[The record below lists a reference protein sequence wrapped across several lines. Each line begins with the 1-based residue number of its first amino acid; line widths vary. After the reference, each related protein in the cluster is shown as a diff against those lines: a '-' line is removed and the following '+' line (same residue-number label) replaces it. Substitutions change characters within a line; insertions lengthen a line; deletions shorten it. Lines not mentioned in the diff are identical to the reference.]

1 MQKSKSSKSSKF
13 DFNLSNRKYRMIG
26 IELLI
31 FFLIMVLS
39 QIIASLWPMEEP
51 LRTFNNDYW
60 MYMLAAF
67 IEVILI
73 CLMAFIGGI
82 WFNQWRIDKNVR
94 NTKNIEDMELE
105 PIP

>member
-1 MQKSKSSKSSKF
+1 
-13 DFNLSNRKYRMIG
+13 MIG
-26 IELLI
+26 IELVI

-73 CLMAFIGGI
+73 CSMAFIGGI
-82 WFNQWRIDKNVR
+82 WFTKWRIDKNVR
-94 NTKNIEDMELE
+94 NTKNTEDMELE
-105 PIP
+105 DIP